1 MKIWRL
7 ADLKCV
13 HFIATDTEFVGEKWP
28 ILTNTSY
35 LNEGK
40 IKFPQIIKDILRKTL
55 NEMHLFFFINNQKF
69 KQSWDV
75 CKQWLAEEKKKNKSA
90 SLNQQIELGDTCFSS
105 VTTT

>member
-1 MKIWRL
+1 
-7 ADLKCV
+7 
-13 HFIATDTEFVGEKWP
+13 
-28 ILTNTSY
+28 
-35 LNEGK
+35 
-40 IKFPQIIKDILRKTL
+40 
-55 NEMHLFFFINNQKF
+55 MHLFFFINNQKF